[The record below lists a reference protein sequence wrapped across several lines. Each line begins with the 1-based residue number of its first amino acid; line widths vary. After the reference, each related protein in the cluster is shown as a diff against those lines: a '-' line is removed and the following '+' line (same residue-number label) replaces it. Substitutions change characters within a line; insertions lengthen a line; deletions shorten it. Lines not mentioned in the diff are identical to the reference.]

1 MLLEHLLPVDGPSSR
16 LLYLWLFSKG
26 TRWENHEKPS
36 WDSPFGKG
44 GLKQWLEQNQALSYH
59 AKQIKCLNW
68 FLDREKTIGAS
79 DAESYF
85 ENILPLEI
93 HILERKQED
102 GLDVQ
107 QELARL
113 REIRDG
119 KLVKEIPPDLL
130 PDKPRGKM

>member
-1 MLLEHLLPVDGPSSR
+1 
-16 LLYLWLFSKG
+16 
-26 TRWENHEKPS
+26 
-36 WDSPFGKG
+36 
-44 GLKQWLEQNQALSYH
+44 
-59 AKQIKCLNW
+59 LNW